1 MLDVY
6 ASWFEGTDRSE
17 TVAIEQAMQR
27 SPAIRHHVGTSGER
41 ARQVIQRTGNRLAER
56 EGFEPD
62 SGVQS
67 DQQATES
74 ESNSI
79 PTDPRKSP

>member
-1 MLDVY
+1 M
-6 ASWFEGTDRSE
+6 
-17 TVAIEQAMQR
+17 
-27 SPAIRHHVGTSGER
+27 
-41 ARQVIQRTGNRLAER
+41 AER

-62 SGVQS
+62 SGTQS

-79 PTDPRKSP
+79 PTDTHKSPQLSPKLSLEIPLFEI